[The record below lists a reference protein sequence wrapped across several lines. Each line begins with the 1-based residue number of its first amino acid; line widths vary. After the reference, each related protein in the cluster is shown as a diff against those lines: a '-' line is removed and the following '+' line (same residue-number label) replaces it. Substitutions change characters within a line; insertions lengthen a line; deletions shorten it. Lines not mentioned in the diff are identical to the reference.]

1 MTERQLQGGALVALF
16 IFTILWFV
24 AAFIGFTA
32 LETIQE
38 YENQILSA
46 IMWPFMVSL
55 ILIFL
60 GWILWG
66 IWVAQTRN

>member
-24 AAFIGFTA
+24 GAFIGFTA
-32 LETIQE
+32 LETIKE
-38 YENQILSA
+38 YEDQILSA
-46 IMWPFMVSL
+46 ILWLFVGSL
-55 ILIFL
+55 IFIFC

-66 IWVAQTRN
+66 TWIAQTKN